1 MPWNPEQYLQFEAER
16 AAPFVDL
23 LALVRVRP
31 SLRVI
36 DLGCGTG
43 ELTRRLADALPDS
56 SVLGVDNSPEMLA
69 RAAGLVRPGL
79 AFAERSIEAT
89 LAGAEQWDLV
99 FSHAAIQW
107 VPDHATLVPALLG
120 LVAPGGQ
127 LAVQL
132 PSNQD
137 HLTHRLIHTLAGE
150 EPFRSALGGW
160 TRQVPV
166 LGLVAYADLLYHAG
180 GRDLTVFEKI
190 YPHVLAE
197 ADALAEWTRG
207 TALVPYLERLPPE
220 LHEPFLDRYRAALRA
235 QWPTGPVFYGFRRT
249 LFAATRP
256 V

>member
-1 MPWNPEQYLQFEAER
+1 MPWNPDQYLQFEAER

-23 LALVRVRP
+23 LALVQVRP
-31 SLRVI
+31 GLRVI

-69 RAAGLVRPGL
+69 RAAALARPGL

-89 LAGAEQWDLV
+89 LADGAQWDLV

-132 PSNQD
+132 PSNHD
-137 HLTHRLIHTLAGE
+137 HPTHRLIVTCWRARS
-150 EPFRSALGGW
+150 RSAA
-160 TRQVPV
+160 R
-166 LGLVAYADLLYHAG
+166 
-180 GRDLTVFEKI
+180 
-190 YPHVLAE
+190 
-197 ADALAEWTRG
+197 
-207 TALVPYLERLPPE
+207 
-220 LHEPFLDRYRAALRA
+220 
-235 QWPTGPVFYGFRRT
+235 
-249 LFAATRP
+249 
-256 V
+256 

>member
-31 SLRVI
+31 GLRVI

-56 SVLGVDNSPEMLA
+56 NVLGVDNSPEMLA
-69 RAAGLVRPGL
+69 RAAGLARPGL
-79 AFAERSIEAT
+79 AFAEQRIEDAV
-89 LAGAEQWDLV
+89 ADGAQWDLV

-107 VPDHATLVPALLG
+107 VPDHAALVPRLLG
-120 LVAPGGQ
+120 MVRPGGQ

-132 PSNQD
+132 PSNHD
-137 HLTHRLIHTLAGE
+137 HLTHRLILTLAGA

-166 LGLVAYADLLYHAG
+166 LDLAGYADLLYHAG
-180 GRDLTVFEKI
+180 GRELTVFEKV

-197 ADALAEWTRG
+197 ADALAAWTRG
-207 TALVPYLERLPPE
+207 TALVPYLERLPAD
-220 LHEPFLDRYRAALRA
+220 LHGPFLDRYRAALRA
-235 QWPTGPVFYGFRRT
+235 QWPRGPVFYGFRRT

-256 V
+256 A